1 MFEALARRARL
12 EHLQVPRSV
21 HALEF
26 LASCSAGFYM
36 QQVVVKTL
44 RVKGIGD
51 TRQSLRAFRMAI
63 RDFVTV
69 KYRVIEQRCCHVE
82 SLPGNLPLE

>member
-1 MFEALARRARL
+1 
-12 EHLQVPRSV
+12 
-21 HALEF
+21 
-26 LASCSAGFYM
+26 M